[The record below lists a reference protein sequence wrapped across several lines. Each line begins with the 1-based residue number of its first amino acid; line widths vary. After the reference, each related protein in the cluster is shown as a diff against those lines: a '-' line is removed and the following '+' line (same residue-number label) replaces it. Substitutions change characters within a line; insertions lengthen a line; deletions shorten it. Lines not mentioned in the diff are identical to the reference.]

1 MTVDSAA
8 FETRVF
14 NIFTR
19 LGARNIVRSSIP
31 EITFFMDEV
40 TDGYVAK
47 CAVYCNSEL
56 AWISRDTIFK
66 FYQAMQDYM
75 PYAGMKRGYFISTGN
90 FMKDAKNKVIEIN
103 DARDD
108 FEIILVNSADLM
120 KYDGYKETTAP
131 KPKINKSE
139 VPKSVMHV
147 NQQSTATNISPAPAP
162 VNVQAPAPIHT
173 QSNVTSTP
181 EIKPAEPVVQS
192 PQMIVTVPDPVVYV
206 NQPQT
211 NQAPMVINTETKTK
225 KPIIN
230 IPKFPGGFKLLQKRP
245 KAPKVPKAPKEPKQV
260 KEQDGDGKIGFAKEF
275 ISGFIADFS
284 EMPMDKQLIV
294 IAVILGII
302 IALIFVSYHS
312 MQRPLII
319 ENAAIYT

>member
-139 VPKSVMHV
+139 VPKSVMH
-147 NQQSTATNISPAPAP
+147 TNPQPVVPTPAHVP
-162 VNVQAPAPIHT
+162 VPIPTHT
-173 QSNVTSTP
+173 EPDVTITP
-181 EIKPAEPVVQS
+181 EIKPVEPAVQS
-192 PQMIVTVPDPVVYV
+192 PQMIVTIPDPVVYV
-206 NQPQT
+206 NQPQVIQEPTVT
-211 NQAPMVINTETKTK
+211 NKESKTK

-245 KAPKVPKAPKEPKQV
+245 KAPKAPKIPKAPKEPKQV
-260 KEQDGDGKIGFAKEF
+260 KEHDGDGKIGFTKEF

-284 EMPMDKQLIV
+284 EMPMDRQLIV

-319 ENAAIYT
+319 ENSAIYT